1 MNFQNVRYALR
12 TLLKNPGFTSAAIIC
27 LGLGIGATSA
37 IFSVVNAVLLRPL
50 PYAESQRLVRIF
62 TEFPEFP
69 NGGLRHFWMSA
80 PEYLDIK
87 RDTRSWQAIEGWV
100 NSGVNLAGE
109 SEPVRATASFVTG
122 GMFDMLGITPLRG
135 RLISKAD
142 DVTGAPSVALI
153 SYGLWQRAYG
163 ADPGVIGR
171 DIRLNGRPCTVV
183 GIMPKSFAFPPGE
196 VDSPELWSAVQIDP
210 ANPGGRGGHYLSIVA
225 RLAPGRSLPQAR
237 DEMDALVKR
246 SGEIHNTKYHGF
258 DPRKHPIV
266 MAGFQDEVVKG
277 VRPAMLVLLG
287 AVGFVLLISCV
298 NVANLLLA
306 RAEARRREIA
316 IRKAIGAGFTRLLWQ
331 FITEGVLLAVAGGIA
346 GLLLAY
352 GGLRLIVITNAGLI
366 PRTSEIDIDYRV
378 LLFTL
383 LVALLTGIGFGL
395 APMMHLMARDL
406 HETLKSS
413 TGRATASIASG
424 RFRSALVM
432 AELALALVLLIGAG
446 LMIRA
451 FWRLQEIDTGIDP
464 RNVLT
469 MRVALPSTSYR
480 DGAATNGFWAALH
493 TRLKALPGIDSVSL
507 STGLPPSRQLNANDT
522 QIEGFVPVPGGPQQ
536 NVDYWNIVAPGYCAA
551 LRIRLI
557 EGRCLDE
564 RDGPSAP
571 PVAVINQTMAR
582 VFWGNQSSIG
592 RRVRPAFTDPWR
604 TVVGVVADVKNAGVD
619 QPTGTELYLPYQ
631 QPLDRNRNALIN
643 IVLRSVG
650 DPVPFAGAVQSQV
663 HALDPSLPVSS
674 VRTMNDLMS
683 VGRSRP
689 RFLTLLLTLFSTV
702 SLVLAALG
710 IYGVVSYSVSQRTG
724 EIGLRIAMG
733 AGNSDILRMVLGHG
747 MLLACAGLL
756 VGAAGAVAIT
766 RFLRGFLFGIS
777 SLDIITFVTMA
788 VVLLGVMLLACY
800 VPALRATKVD
810 PMVALRYE

>member
-582 VFWGNQSSIG
+582 VFWGNQSPIG